1 MANDQSETPVP
12 STPQNATQ
20 DGAPAVAVEAGKAVE
35 DALTATSNPISDPNG
50 YTAPTD
56 DHKADF
62 ENGTFGDEAD
72 YVVEPAA
79 PDADAPDKTRV
90 PESVV
95 GGHP

>member
-12 STPQNATQ
+12 STPGNAAQT
-20 DGAPAVAVEAGKAVE
+20 GAPAAAVEAGKAVE
-35 DALTATSNPISDPNG
+35 GAVTASSNPAG

-56 DHKADF
+56 ADKTAF
-62 ENGTFGDEAD
+62 ENGSFGDEGE
-72 YVVEPAA
+72 YINEPAGE
-79 PDADAPDKTRV
+79 PGGPLK

>member
-20 DGAPAVAVEAGKAVE
+20 TSAPAAAVEAGKAVE
-35 DALTATSNPISDPNG
+35 GAVAASSGPAG

-56 DHKADF
+56 ADKTAF
-62 ENGTFGDEAD
+62 ENGPFGDEGE
-72 YVVEPAA
+72 YINEPAA
-79 PDADAPDKTRV
+79 PGKGETDGPLEPLNV
-90 PESVV
+90 I